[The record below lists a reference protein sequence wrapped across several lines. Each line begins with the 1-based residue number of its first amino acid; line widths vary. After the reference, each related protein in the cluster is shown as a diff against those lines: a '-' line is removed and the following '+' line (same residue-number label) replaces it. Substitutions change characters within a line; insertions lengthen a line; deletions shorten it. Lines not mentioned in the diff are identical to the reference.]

1 MSKINGLKN
10 IIIESFN
17 HNSEEVKSAASYALG
32 NISLGN
38 LGDYVPFV
46 LKEIQAQPKR
56 QYLLLH
62 SLKEIISAQ
71 SGSARSVQVLAP
83 FVPAIWRQ
91 LFNHCECNEEGKKLN
106 KTQVPVFWP
115 RVFWNCDIILTKIL
129 LYSYFFEFRYQKC
142 CCGMSGK
149 IVFDQT
155 RRIATPITR
164 SSVLT
169 ISFNEVNFDFTKFL
183 ILQNHF
189 SNIHHNIFWILG
201 PQ

>member
-1 MSKINGLKN
+1 MLFFSGKHKDLSKINGLKN

-46 LKEIQAQPKR
+46 LKEIEAQPKR

-106 KTQVPVFWP
+106 KTH
-115 RVFWNCDIILTKIL
+115 
-129 LYSYFFEFRYQKC
+129 FRLENLKK
-142 CCGMSGK
+142 GPMSFRE
-149 IVFDQT
+149 I
-155 RRIATPITR
+155 R
-164 SSVLT
+164 STSVLA
-169 ISFNEVNFDFTKFL
+169 
-183 ILQNHF
+183 
-189 SNIHHNIFWILG
+189 
-201 PQ
+201 

>member
-71 SGSARSVQVLAP
+71 S
-83 FVPAIWRQ
+83 
-91 LFNHCECNEEGKKLN
+91 
-106 KTQVPVFWP
+106 
-115 RVFWNCDIILTKIL
+115 
-129 LYSYFFEFRYQKC
+129 YFIGNVMDLC
-142 CCGMSGK
+142 
-149 IVFDQT
+149 
-155 RRIATPITR
+155 PIM
-164 SSVLT
+164 
-169 ISFNEVNFDFTKFL
+169 I
-183 ILQNHF
+183 
-189 SNIHHNIFWILG
+189 
-201 PQ
+201 

>member
-46 LKEIQAQPKR
+46 LKEIEAQPKR

-91 LFNHCECNEEGKKLN
+91 LFNHCECNEEGKKVHKFQL
-106 KTQVPVFWP
+106 F
-115 RVFWNCDIILTKIL
+115 
-129 LYSYFFEFRYQKC
+129 SAQKLC
-142 CCGMSGK
+142 
-149 IVFDQT
+149 
-155 RRIATPITR
+155 
-164 SSVLT
+164 
-169 ISFNEVNFDFTKFL
+169 
-183 ILQNHF
+183 
-189 SNIHHNIFWILG
+189 
-201 PQ
+201 

>member
-1 MSKINGLKN
+1 MSRQFDEIFYFLNFFFSSGKHKDLSKINGLKN

-106 KTQVPVFWP
+106 KTHFRLENLKKRPMTF
-115 RVFWNCDIILTKIL
+115 RKI
-129 LYSYFFEFRYQKC
+129 
-142 CCGMSGK
+142 
-149 IVFDQT
+149 
-155 RRIATPITR
+155 R
-164 SSVLT
+164 STSVLA
-169 ISFNEVNFDFTKFL
+169 
-183 ILQNHF
+183 
-189 SNIHHNIFWILG
+189 
-201 PQ
+201 

>member
-46 LKEIQAQPKR
+46 LKEIEAQPKR

-106 KTQVPVFWP
+106 KTHF
-115 RVFWNCDIILTKIL
+115 RLENLKKGK
-129 LYSYFFEFRYQKC
+129 FF
-142 CCGMSGK
+142 
-149 IVFDQT
+149 
-155 RRIATPITR
+155 
-164 SSVLT
+164 T
-169 ISFNEVNFDFTKFL
+169 I
-183 ILQNHF
+183 
-189 SNIHHNIFWILG
+189 
-201 PQ
+201 

>member
-1 MSKINGLKN
+1 MFRQFDDFFLILNFYSSGKHKDLSKINGLKN

-46 LKEIQAQPKR
+46 LKEIEAQPKR

-91 LFNHCECNEEGKKLN
+91 LFNHCECNEEGEKLN
-106 KTQVPVFWP
+106 VKPISISG
-115 RVFWNCDIILTKIL
+115 WNFLKREIFYNLIVCTT
-129 LYSYFFEFRYQKC
+129 
-142 CCGMSGK
+142 SGL
-149 IVFDQT
+149 
-155 RRIATPITR
+155 AW
-164 SSVLT
+164 
-169 ISFNEVNFDFTKFL
+169 SF
-183 ILQNHF
+183 
-189 SNIHHNIFWILG
+189 
-201 PQ
+201 

>member
-46 LKEIQAQPKR
+46 LKEIEAQPKR

-91 LFNHCECNEEGKKLN
+91 LFNHCECNEEGEKL
-106 KTQVPVFWP
+106 KLKPISGW
-115 RVFWNCDIILTKIL
+115 KIL
-129 LYSYFFEFRYQKC
+129 KRDFFYNLLVLLVCPGVF
-142 CCGMSGK
+142 K
-149 IVFDQT
+149 IWF
-155 RRIATPITR
+155 AA
-164 SSVLT
+164 
-169 ISFNEVNFDFTKFL
+169 
-183 ILQNHF
+183 
-189 SNIHHNIFWILG
+189 
-201 PQ
+201 